1 MPKGRNQLILR
12 AIIDKLGSGTE
23 IYTAEDIL
31 LAANI
36 ESENLQE
43 VQERLT
49 NKILSWENIGKNIRL
64 RRIAKRMTQ
73 EQLAKKAAVSATM
86 ISYIET
92 GVKSISVKTLYLMS
106 KALDCTTDDLLK
118 ENEKNAI

>member
-1 MPKGRNQLILR
+1 MNL
-12 AIIDKLGSGTE
+12 
-23 IYTAEDIL
+23 
-31 LAANI
+31 
-36 ESENLQE
+36 EN
-43 VQERLT
+43 V
-49 NKILSWENIGKNIRL
+49 GKNIRL

-73 EQLAKKAAVSATM
+73 EQLAKKAGVSATM
-86 ISYIET
+86 VSYIET

>member
-1 MPKGRNQLILR
+1 MSKDRNALILR
-12 AIIDKLGSGTE
+12 AIVDKLGSGIE

-49 NKILSWENIGKNIRL
+49 NSVDEIVKRKEEKHWVGKMQEKILDYDE
-64 RRIAKRMTQ
+64 
-73 EQLAKKAAVSATM
+73 
-86 ISYIET
+86 
-92 GVKSISVKTLYLMS
+92 
-106 KALDCTTDDLLK
+106 LLK
-118 ENEKNAI
+118 EWHKSN

>member
-1 MPKGRNQLILR
+1 M
-12 AIIDKLGSGTE
+12 
-23 IYTAEDIL
+23 
-31 LAANI
+31 
-36 ESENLQE
+36 
-43 VQERLT
+43 
-49 NKILSWENIGKNIRL
+49 SWENVGKNIRL

-73 EQLAKKAAVSATM
+73 EQLAKKAA
-86 ISYIET
+86 

>member
-1 MPKGRNQLILR
+1 M
-12 AIIDKLGSGTE
+12 
-23 IYTAEDIL
+23 
-31 LAANI
+31 
-36 ESENLQE
+36 
-43 VQERLT
+43 
-49 NKILSWENIGKNIRL
+49 SWENVGKNIRL

-118 ENEKNAI
+118 ENEKNAIWCPSGVV